1 MGLFHIHTAGAKF
14 SIAAIIVGV
23 LHMFE
28 DLGLV
33 LAGRYTE
40 VNLLIVLLAGVLF
53 SACIAGSF
61 RLKLVKKYLL

>member
-40 VNLLIVLLAGVLF
+40 VNLLIVLLAGILF
-53 SACIAGSF
+53 SAFIAGFF

>member
-28 DLGLV
+28 DLALV

-40 VNLLIVLLAGVLF
+40 VSLFIVLLAGILF
-53 SACIAGSF
+53 SACIAGFF
-61 RLKLVKKYLL
+61 RLRLVKKYLL